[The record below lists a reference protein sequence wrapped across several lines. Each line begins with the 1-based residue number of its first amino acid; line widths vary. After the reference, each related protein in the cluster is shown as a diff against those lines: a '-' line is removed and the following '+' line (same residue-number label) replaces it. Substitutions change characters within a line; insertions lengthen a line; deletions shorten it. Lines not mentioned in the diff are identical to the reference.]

1 MYCSATS
8 SSCINKFQTCFHVS
22 TYKAIFWECCRV
34 FSCIKT
40 HALILPHHI
49 LPFRHL
55 MAHTPST
62 CLSPPQAIATVTSF
76 PLLHL
81 LLQNQQA
88 EGAQNLVVV
97 FFFNCSIVDVQYY
110 VSFRCITQ
118 WSVFKYIVKWSPVEA
133 KKPSVT
139 LQSDYIIIDYIFY
152 VICYIPMI
160 SLFCPLDQQ
169 VAQGIVTALGSP
181 EAEASAHSASLSSHS
196 LAGPRYSPAAAWGA
210 GESR

>member
-1 MYCSATS
+1 MFSRQYIQGNLLRVLQSIFLYQNPCFDSATPHTA
-8 SSCINKFQTCFHVS
+8 FQAS
-22 TYKAIFWECCRV
+22 DG
-34 FSCIKT
+34 S
-40 HALILPHHI
+40 
-49 LPFRHL
+49 
-55 MAHTPST
+55 HT
-62 CLSPPQAIATVTSF
+62 
-76 PLLHL
+76 LHL
-81 LLQNQQA
+81 PLSTTGYSNSDLFSLTAPTIA
-88 EGAQNLVVV
+88 ESTSRGSPESCFFF